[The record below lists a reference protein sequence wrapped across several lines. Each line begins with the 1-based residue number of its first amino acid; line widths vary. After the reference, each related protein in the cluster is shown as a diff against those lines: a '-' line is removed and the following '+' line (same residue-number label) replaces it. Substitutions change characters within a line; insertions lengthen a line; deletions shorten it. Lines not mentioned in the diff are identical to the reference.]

1 MELTVVGYYTVGVG
15 ETAAWVENH
24 LGNRIGAAL
33 ARVRTDSSLKAI
45 VFFPTITDPK
55 IIQKPDNISYRRS
68 DPAVYLSVNIPYE
81 AWMEGGRL
89 ERAGLFA
96 AALCKGI
103 DSIKESKLSSD
114 ERDSLVGAVKDAYQ
128 NLKSEFS

>member
-1 MELTVVGYYTVGVG
+1 MELTIVGYYTVGVR

-33 ARVRTDSSLKAI
+33 ARTRTDSSLKAI

-55 IIQKPDNISYRRS
+55 ILQNPDNISYKRS

-81 AWMEGGRL
+81 AWMQGGKL
-89 ERAGLFA
+89 ERAALFA
-96 AALCKGI
+96 AALSKGI
-103 DSIKESKLSSD
+103 DCIRESKLSSHD
-114 ERDSLVGAVKDAYQ
+114 RASLVGAVNDAYQ
-128 NLKSEFS
+128 DLKSEFN